1 MEINREGAR
10 RAVIGLAILA
20 LLLIVA
26 YAVVVF
32 IAPVVF
38 AMFLYYAVR
47 PIFCFLDRFGLPRSL
62 RAVLSLVLFGVPFL
76 VLLTY
81 TVAVIAAEL
90 ESFLQS
96 IGFLESARVRI
107 VEELNVA
114 ELDAAELETLLSET
128 ESLPSV
134 DVLLDVTVTATSA
147 VGSTFF
153 QGVIIVAAV
162 YYMLVDGPPFVD
174 WFLDTFD
181 DDGVLRRYVVEVDS
195 ELSETMFGN
204 IATIFV
210 TGIMAILT
218 FYGFN
223 LLVPSTIEVPY
234 PALVGSLVGVAT
246 LIPVVGI
253 KLVYVPIVFGLGAR
267 AWVAGTPDLLLP
279 VGVLLVVSA
288 VFLDFIP
295 DIFARAQFSG
305 DRTHNGLLILAYLMG
320 PALFGFY
327 GLFLAPIVLI
337 ATAEAIQILLPYVV
351 SGTSAQPEQTTLREF
366 PDPGAGETGAR
377 DGRRDPAAVPD
388 GQDD

>member
-96 IGFLESARVRI
+96 RGFLESARVRI

-305 DRTHNGLLILAYLMG
+305 DRTHNGLLILTYLMG

>member
-20 LLLIVA
+20 LLFVVA
-26 YAVVVF
+26 YAVGAF
-32 IAPVVF
+32 IAPIVF
-38 AMFLYYAVR
+38 AVFLYYAVR

-96 IGFLESARVRI
+96 RGLLESARTRI

-114 ELDAAELETLLSET
+114 ELDVAELETLLSET

-351 SGTSAQPEQTTLREF
+351 SGTSARPEQTTLGEF

-377 DGRRDPAAVPD
+377 DGRRDLAAVPD

>member
-1 MEINREGAR
+1 MEINRDGER

-20 LLLIVA
+20 LLFVVA
-26 YAVVVF
+26 YAVVAF
-32 IAPVVF
+32 IAPIVF
-38 AMFLYYAVR
+38 AVFLYYAVR

-81 TVAVIAAEL
+81 TVAVTAAEL

-96 IGFLESARVRI
+96 RGLLESARARI

-351 SGTSAQPEQTTLREF
+351 SGTSARPEQTTLGEF

-377 DGRRDPAAVPD
+377 DGRDPAAVPD

>member
-1 MEINREGAR
+1 MEINRDGER

-20 LLLIVA
+20 LLFVVA
-26 YAVVVF
+26 YAVVAF
-32 IAPVVF
+32 IAPIVF
-38 AMFLYYAVR
+38 AVFLYYAVR

-81 TVAVIAAEL
+81 TVAVTAAEL

-96 IGFLESARVRI
+96 RGLLESARARI

-351 SGTSAQPEQTTLREF
+351 SGTSARPEQTTLGEF

>member
-20 LLLIVA
+20 LLFVVA
-26 YAVVVF
+26 YAVGAF
-32 IAPVVF
+32 FAPIVF
-38 AMFLYYAVR
+38 AVFLYYAVR

-96 IGFLESARVRI
+96 RGLLESARTRI

-114 ELDAAELETLLSET
+114 ELDVAELETLLSET

-351 SGTSAQPEQTTLREF
+351 SGTSARPEQTTLGEF

-377 DGRRDPAAVPD
+377 DGRRDLAAVPD

>member
-96 IGFLESARVRI
+96 RGFLESARVRI

>member
-1 MEINREGAR
+1 MDINREGAR

-26 YAVVVF
+26 YAVVAF

-38 AMFLYYAVR
+38 AVFLYYAVR
-47 PIFCFLDRFGLPRSL
+47 PIFSFLDRFGLPRSL

-96 IGFLESARVRI
+96 RGLLESARVRI

-114 ELDAAELETLLSET
+114 ELDTAELETLLFET

-305 DRTHNGLLILAYLMG
+305 DRTHNGLLILTYLMG

-351 SGTSAQPEQTTLREF
+351 SGTSARPEQTTLGEF

-377 DGRRDPAAVPD
+377 DGRRDLAAVPD

>member
-1 MEINREGAR
+1 MEINREGER

-20 LLLIVA
+20 LLFVVA
-26 YAVVVF
+26 YAVVAF

-38 AMFLYYAVR
+38 AVFLYYAVR

-81 TVAVIAAEL
+81 TVAVTAAEL

-96 IGFLESARVRI
+96 RGLLESARARI

-267 AWVAGTPDLLLP
+267 AWAAGTPDLLLP

-351 SGTSAQPEQTTLREF
+351 SGTSARPEQTTLGEF

-388 GQDD
+388 G